1 MSKTSPKNVLEKY
14 FDDSV
19 NQQSPVEIDYVRKVE
34 HDEKS
39 GEYIVYEPFDYAD
52 YQKSLGPV
60 QNWTLDALM
69 KAGIDPNFG
78 IFTGYPT
85 RLEGI
90 SAVES
95 MSAIADGLLADIENN
110 NETKT
115 E

>member
-1 MSKTSPKNVLEKY
+1 MEKTEPKNVLEMY
-14 FDDSV
+14 FDDTV
-19 NQQSPVEIDYVRKVE
+19 NQLSPVEIDYVRKVE

-60 QNWTLDALM
+60 QNWSLEALLR
-69 KAGIDPNFG
+69 AGIDPSFA
-78 IFTGYPT
+78 IHTGNPT

-90 SAVES
+90 STIEGAA
-95 MSAIADGLLADIENN
+95 AIADELVAEIENN
-110 NETKT
+110 KTKT

>member
-19 NQQSPVEIDYVRKVE
+19 NQQSPIEIDYVRKVE

-39 GEYIVYEPFDYAD
+39 GEYIVFEPFDYAD

-60 QNWTLDALM
+60 ANWSLEALL
-69 KAGIDPNFG
+69 KAGIDPSFA
-78 IFTGYPT
+78 IHTGLNT

-90 SAVES
+90 STIENAA
-95 MSAIADGLLADIENN
+95 AIADDLVAEIENN
-110 NETKT
+110 KTKT